1 MSQDVFQLRL
11 DTAYS
16 GIENVTG
23 IADDIIVT
31 GATIKEHDQAFKA
44 MMDTTRKHN
53 IGMNSRKL
61 QFRQTQV
68 KFYKHDI
75 TDRGIQ
81 PSEDKLQSIKN
92 LRTPET
98 AKELQTILGI
108 VTSQPFLDQA
118 RNADSHA
125 ARADKRH
132 PLHLGSASPC
142 GPRSSQAR
150 AVHGY
155 NTGFTT
161 QTQ

>member
-68 KFYKHDI
+68 KFYKHNV
-75 TDRGIQ
+75 TDGNPAQRGQ
-81 PSEDKLQSIKN
+81 VAVNKE
-92 LRTPET
+92 PENT
-98 AKELQTILGI
+98 RDRQR
-108 VTSQPFLDQA
+108 V
-118 RNADSHA
+118 ADDPGHCDLSTFS
-125 ARADKRH
+125 R
-132 PLHLGSASPC
+132 P
-142 GPRSSQAR
+142 SSQR
-150 AVHGY
+150 
-155 NTGFTT
+155 
-161 QTQ
+161 